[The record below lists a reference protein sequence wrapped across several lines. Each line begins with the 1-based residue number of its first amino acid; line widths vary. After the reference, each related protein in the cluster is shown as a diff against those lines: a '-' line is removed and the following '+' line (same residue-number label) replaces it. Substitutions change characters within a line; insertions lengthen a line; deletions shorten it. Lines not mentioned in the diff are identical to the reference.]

1 MNDDKTARMWDAFD
15 EQWGKVA
22 ALKNQLVIEE
32 ARLARLDRAWRQH
45 WVNTATAGTHA
56 REND

>member
-1 MNDDKTARMWDAFD
+1 MNDAKTAQMWDAFD
-15 EQWGKVA
+15 EQWAKVA

-45 WVNTATAGTHA
+45 WVTTQEQQHDDKN
-56 REND
+56 

>member
-1 MNDDKTARMWDAFD
+1 MNDDKTAQMWDAFD

-45 WVNTATAGTHA
+45 WVTTQEQQHDDKN
-56 REND
+56 